1 MLWLNVWLVLQLEY
15 HSGEELLN
23 QNQVRNKNIKN
34 NLKKATQIT
43 HAGRIKFT
51 AKTIS
56 FQGIH
61 LTLNIFRMFLKF

>member
-43 HAGRIKFT
+43 HAGWINLLQKQLAFKEFT
-51 AKTIS
+51 
-56 FQGIH
+56 
-61 LTLNIFRMFLKF
+61 